1 MEWHGICADLHNE
14 YTTPFFRI
22 VNRIKSSPSTSYFL
36 TLLSEFDSQK
46 DNIMLYRLITTVLI
60 GLLSI
65 TALFLPIDPAQAA
78 GCTLTAIVWEGYTD
92 PSFTKS
98 FEEQTGCTVKA
109 TYAGSSDEMFAKF
122 RTGGGR
128 TYDLISA
135 SGDITERLYKAG
147 LVQAIDTS
155 KLNNYSSIFAP
166 FQNGKWN
173 TFDGKH
179 YGVTFA
185 WGPNVLVYNT
195 QEVEAPVFWD
205 SLFDPAYVG
214 KVSLPD
220 NPMTIADVALWLGKT
235 DPYDLTD
242 ADLADVKNKLLELRP
257 HIRKFWTTAGE
268 LANLF
273 QSGEVVLAHAWPL
286 TYTQLSEAGFPIG
299 SVSPQGKLTGW
310 TDSWMISKNSR
321 NVDAAYEWI
330 DFILSGDG
338 QKGVMDVTGYSG
350 ATELGAEAIGSDRAH
365 QLFMDD
371 LSLHSQINMW
381 QSVKNYDQWVQL
393 WNEIR
398 S

>member
-1 MEWHGICADLHNE
+1 
-14 YTTPFFRI
+14 
-22 VNRIKSSPSTSYFL
+22 
-36 TLLSEFDSQK
+36 
-46 DNIMLYRLITTVLI
+46 MLYRLITTILI
-60 GLLSI
+60 ALLSI
-65 TALFLPIDPAQAA
+65 TTFVFPIDPAQAT

-92 PSFTKS
+92 SSFTKS

-173 TFDGKH
+173 TFGGKH

-195 QEVEAPVFWD
+195 NEVNAGASWD

-286 TYTQLSEAGFPIG
+286 TYTQLNEAGFPIG

-310 TDSWMISKNSR
+310 TDSWMISKTSR

-350 ATELGAEAIGSDRAH
+350 ATDRGAEAIGPERAH
-365 QLFMDD
+365 ELFMDD

-381 QSVKNYDQWVQL
+381 QSVKNYDKWVQL

>member
-1 MEWHGICADLHNE
+1 MWHRAVIALLVGLFSLTSA
-14 YTTPFFRI
+14 F
-22 VNRIKSSPSTSYFL
+22 VPS
-36 TLLSEFDSQK
+36 
-46 DNIMLYRLITTVLI
+46 
-60 GLLSI
+60 
-65 TALFLPIDPAQAA
+65 APAQAA

-92 PSFTKS
+92 PSFTEA
-98 FEEQTGCTVKA
+98 FEAQTGCAVKA

-122 RTGGGR
+122 RAGRGR

-135 SGDITERLYKAG
+135 SGDITERLYEAG
-147 LVQAIDTS
+147 LVSPIDTS
-155 KLNNYSSIFAP
+155 KLENYDAIFEP
-166 FQNGKWN
+166 FQIGKWN
-173 TFDGKH
+173 TFDGQP

-195 QEVEAPVFWD
+195 EDVSPAPKSWD
-205 SLFDPAYVG
+205 ILFEPAYAG
-214 KVSLPD
+214 KITIPD
-220 NPMTIADVALWLGKT
+220 NPITIADVALWLGMD

-242 ADLADVKNKLLELRP
+242 ADLAQVKDKLLELRP
-257 HIRKFWTTAGE
+257 NIRKFWTTAGE

-286 TYTQLSEAGFPIG
+286 TYTQLEEAGFPVG
-299 SVSPQGKLTGW
+299 SVSPAGKLTGW

-330 DFILSGDG
+330 DYILSGAG

-350 ATELGAEAIGSDRAH
+350 ATELGVEAVGAERAKE
-365 QLFMDD
+365 LYMDD
-371 LSLHSQINMW
+371 LSLHADINMW
-381 QSVKNYDQWVQL
+381 QSVKNYDKWVQV

>member
-1 MEWHGICADLHNE
+1 MHCKFCLPNNQTFLSQWQRRLSLLL
-14 YTTPFFRI
+14 
-22 VNRIKSSPSTSYFL
+22 VSSLCLFTI
-36 TLLSEFDSQK
+36 LLPTQ
-46 DNIMLYRLITTVLI
+46 
-60 GLLSI
+60 
-65 TALFLPIDPAQAA
+65 PAAAA

-92 PSFTKS
+92 PSFTQA

-122 RTGGGR
+122 RAGGGR
-128 TYDLISA
+128 TYDVISA

-147 LVQAIDTS
+147 LVRPIEAD
-155 KLNNYSSIFAP
+155 KLTHYSSVFTS
-166 FQNGKWN
+166 FQGGKWN
-173 TFDGKH
+173 TFNGDP

-185 WGPNVLVYNT
+185 WGPNVLVYDT
-195 QEVEAPVFWD
+195 KAVKTAPTSWD
-205 SLFDPAYVG
+205 VLFDSAYAG

-220 NPMTIADVALWLGKT
+220 NPMTIADVALWLGKA
-235 DPYDLTD
+235 DPYNLSE
-242 ADLADVKNKLLELRP
+242 ADLAEVKQKLLELRP
-257 HIRKFWTTAGE
+257 NIRKFWTTAGE

-273 QSGEVVLAHAWPL
+273 QSGEIVMAHAWPL

-299 SVSPQGKLTGW
+299 SVSPKGKLTGW
-310 TDSWMISKNSR
+310 TDSWMISKKSPHPE
-321 NVDAAYEWI
+321 VAYQWI
-330 DFILSGDG
+330 DYILSGPG

-350 ATELGAEAIGSDRAH
+350 ATTLGAEAVGAERAH
-365 QLFMDD
+365 ELFMDD

>member
-1 MEWHGICADLHNE
+1 
-14 YTTPFFRI
+14 
-22 VNRIKSSPSTSYFL
+22 
-36 TLLSEFDSQK
+36 
-46 DNIMLYRLITTVLI
+46 MLYRLFTVVLV
-60 GLLSI
+60 GLLGLTSG
-65 TALFLPIDPAQAA
+65 FLLARPADAA

-92 PSFTKS
+92 PSFTKP

-122 RTGGGR
+122 RAGGGR
-128 TYDLISA
+128 TYDIISA

-147 LVQAIDTS
+147 LVQPIDTS
-155 KLNNYSSIFAP
+155 KLQNYESVFAS
-166 FQNGKWN
+166 FQAGKWN
-173 TFDGKH
+173 TFDGQP

-195 QEVEAPVFWD
+195 KEVSPAPQSWD
-205 SLFDPAYVG
+205 VLFDPKYAG
-214 KVSLPD
+214 KIALPD
-220 NPMTIADVALWLGKT
+220 NPMTIADVALWLGKS

-242 ADLADVKNKLLELRP
+242 ADLAEVKDKLLELRP
-257 HIRKFWTTAGE
+257 NIRKFWATAGE

-299 SVSPQGKLTGW
+299 SVSPKGKLTGW
-310 TDSWMISKNSR
+310 TDSWMISRRSR
-321 NVDAAYEWI
+321 HPEVAYQWI
-330 DFILSGDG
+330 DYILSGAG

-350 ATELGAEAIGSDRAH
+350 ATQLGAEAVGQERAH
-365 QLFMDD
+365 ELFMDD

-381 QSVKNYDQWVQL
+381 QSVKNYDKWVQL

>member
-1 MEWHGICADLHNE
+1 MWH
-14 YTTPFFRI
+14 
-22 VNRIKSSPSTSYFL
+22 
-36 TLLSEFDSQK
+36 
-46 DNIMLYRLITTVLI
+46 RLITAFLI
-60 GLLSI
+60 GLLGLTSGMLL
-65 TALFLPIDPAQAA
+65 AQPAQAA

-92 PSFTKS
+92 VSFAQK
-98 FEEQTGCTVKA
+98 FEQETGCAIKA

-147 LVQAIDTS
+147 LVRPIDTS
-155 KLNNYSSIFAP
+155 KLENYDSIFSP
-166 FQNGKWN
+166 FQKGDWN
-173 TFDGKH
+173 SFDGKP

-185 WGPNVLVYNT
+185 WGPNVLLYNT
-195 QEVEAPVFWD
+195 EKVATAPTSWD
-205 SLFDPAYVG
+205 VLFDPQYAG
-214 KVSLPD
+214 QITIPD
-220 NPMTIADVALWLGKT
+220 NPMTIADVALWLGKP

-242 ADLADVKNKLLELRP
+242 TDLAEVKDKLLELRP
-257 HIRKFWTTAGE
+257 SIRKFWATAGE

-286 TYTQLSEAGFPIG
+286 TYTQLIEADYPVG
-299 SVSPQGKLTGW
+299 SVNPKGQLTGW

-321 NVDAAYEWI
+321 NVDAAYKWI
-330 DFILSGDG
+330 DFILSGEG

-350 ATELGAEAIGSDRAH
+350 ATELGVEAVGPERAKE
-365 QLFMDD
+365 LFMDD
-371 LSLHSQINMW
+371 LSLHEEIKMW
-381 QSVKNYDQWVQL
+381 QSVQNYDKWVQL